1 MAKQITCLGVLAVA
15 RWLLAIIT
23 VCLIAELC
31 AGASPEAA
39 PGDWEVQ
46 LRRASV
52 LRPAPRP
59 DAVTARLLADAA
71 DGHFGSHRLIRA
83 ALIASGAEDS
93 VLLAEFERRFDA
105 WCADLQRSGELRGDN
120 PRRAKAIHD
129 YLHARVFHGGYR
141 DDATD
146 LACVFQTGEFNCV
159 SSTICFLALA
169 GELGVAAQAIELP
182 GHCLVELPSAAG
194 VVEIETTCP
203 QWFDVLDSPQ
213 RSRDMVLRVTGF
225 EHRAAQSRRRVND
238 VRLLGII
245 YYNRG
250 VEQLARGE
258 YRAAAESNLLA
269 IRVDPTNQIAR
280 GNLLATLNNWA
291 LDLSGSQRHDEA
303 LDLLDAAIT
312 IAPDHRNF
320 LSNEIHITQNR
331 VEQLLAQ
338 NEWRQA
344 LRRLD
349 HAVEKRPAE
358 PYYLQAR
365 WSLVERQG
373 DAFLAADRLDAATD
387 MFDAV
392 AKRYPHAAEPSG
404 IEVGVWNRAAL
415 ARLDRGDY
423 SAALALLEFA
433 LHRMPDSDT
442 LANNRAA
449 IMARWNRHVA
459 DRQE

>member
-1 MAKQITCLGVLAVA
+1 MAKQITCLGVLALA
-15 RWLLAIIT
+15 RWLLAMIA
-23 VCLIAELC
+23 VCLIAEWC
-31 AGASPEAA
+31 AGASPAHGE
-39 PGDWEVQ
+39 WERQ

-52 LRPAPRP
+52 LRTAPRP
-59 DAVTARLLADAA
+59 DPATARLLADAA

-83 ALIASGAEDS
+83 ALIASGADNS
-93 VLLAEFERRFDA
+93 ALLAEYERRFDA
-105 WCADLQRSGELRGDN
+105 WCADLRRSGELRGDG

-129 YLHARVFHGGYR
+129 YLHARVFYGGYR

-146 LACVFQTGEFNCV
+146 LACVFETGEFNCV

-169 GELGVAAQAIELP
+169 QQLGVVAQAIELP
-182 GHCLVELPSAAG
+182 GHCLVELPTAAG

-213 RSRDMVLRVTGF
+213 QRRDMVRQVTGF
-225 EHRAAQSRRRVND
+225 EHRTAQSRRRVND

-269 IRVDPTNQIAR
+269 IRVDPTNDIAR

-291 LDLSGSQRHDEA
+291 LDLSSSQRHVEA
-303 LDLLDAAIT
+303 LDLLDAAIA

-331 VEQLLAQ
+331 VEQLLAG

-349 HAVEKRPAE
+349 AAVEKRPTE
-358 PYYLQAR
+358 TYYRQAR

-373 DAFLAADRLDAATD
+373 DAFLASDRLDAATAL
-387 MFDAV
+387 FDAV
-392 AKRYPHAAEPSG
+392 AQRYPHAVEPSD
-404 IEVGVWNRAAL
+404 IEVGVWNRAAF
-415 ARLDRGDY
+415 ARFDQGDY
-423 SAALALLEFA
+423 PAALALLEFA
-433 LHRMPDSDT
+433 LRRLPDSDT

-449 IMARWNRHVA
+449 IMARWNRQAA